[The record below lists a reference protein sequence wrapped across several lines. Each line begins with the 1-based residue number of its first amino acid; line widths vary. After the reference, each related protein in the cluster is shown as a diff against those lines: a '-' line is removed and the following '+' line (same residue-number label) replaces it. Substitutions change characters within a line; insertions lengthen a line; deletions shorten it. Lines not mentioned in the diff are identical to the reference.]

1 MRTTAA
7 RRMLAV
13 AMTTTAL
20 GLALPAFATE
30 ADEPQAVQAD
40 ETTAADAGDTGAII
54 VTARRRSE
62 TLQSTPVAIT
72 AVNTAFLES
81 KAAVNIGDLQG
92 AAPGLLITQQNSGAQ
107 AANISI
113 RGLTYADIE
122 KSQTP
127 TVGVLV
133 DGVVIG
139 TNTGQLQDA
148 FDIAQLEVLRGPQ
161 GTLFGANTIGGV
173 INIQRTKPTM
183 KPGLKAE
190 ATFAK
195 FGTFSTKLLANYGN
209 EESWGVKAWYFHN
222 ETDGFYKNVTRNVDA
237 GWSNGENYGASL
249 LFKPVGSG
257 FDAQLTVAQVE
268 QVFDPVVS
276 SLANSSEAFCSQ
288 PTLDFIGSLSGL
300 PAGSILAAPARECNR
315 NNTTDLYT
323 TFGSAASSN
332 YKAPEATLEMNYD
345 LGGVTLTSITGWR
358 KSTEAQTQD
367 FDGMS
372 VDLYYVDR
380 RQHYE
385 QWSQELRAAGNL
397 LDGLDYVVGG
407 FYFHSK
413 YDLTQWSRVL
423 ANSPNIAPTL
433 FDRNSQHVEGLTESY
448 AVFGDFNWKV
458 AEQIRVSFGG
468 RYSHDRKELFN
479 GFAGGKLIDPDSVQK
494 SQFVPVGT
502 GKASFNKFTPK
513 VGIDWRPNQ
522 DVMVYAS
529 WSRGYRSGGFSPRAA
544 TAATASTPFQPET
557 VDAYEVGVKLS
568 AFDRKLELNLA
579 GFVSDYKDMQQN
591 LTVPGGPTGNQT
603 ITGNVPGGA
612 LIKGIEADGTLR
624 LTENFRITG
633 SIAIMDSHFRNFVTC
648 GAYAAGPVA
657 TNACGTGLVPFNYSA
672 NRLIYAPDFT
682 ASLGAEYVAPT
693 GFGDITTNV
702 GWRHISPY
710 DEQLSAA
717 SLTPTLNGSGQA
729 TLITVGGND
738 PRVRTTTQDLVD
750 ASMTFNFD
758 IDDAKAYLRVF
769 TRNLLNE
776 KTTTHAFTVAG
787 LWSFGM
793 ALEPRT
799 YGVTAGFKF

>member
-1 MRTTAA
+1 MKTPAA
-7 RRMLAV
+7 RRLIAV
-13 AMTTTAL
+13 ALATSAL
-20 GLALPAFATE
+20 GFSLPAFAAE
-30 ADEPQAVQAD
+30 ADEPQAAEAQASA
-40 ETTAADAGDTGAII
+40 EDTGAII

-72 AVNTAFLES
+72 AVNTAMLES

-127 TVGVLV
+127 TVGVVV
-133 DGVVIG
+133 DGVTIG

-148 FDIAQLEVLRGPQ
+148 FDVAQIEVLRGPQ

-173 INIQRTKPTM
+173 INITRSKPTM
-183 KPGLKAE
+183 RPGLKAE
-190 ATFAK
+190 VSYGRWNTL
-195 FGTFSTKLLANYGN
+195 STKAIANYGDG
-209 EESWGVKAWYFHN
+209 ETWGVKAFYFHN
-222 ETDGFYKNVTRNVDA
+222 ETDGFYRNATRNVSA
-237 GWSNGENYGASL
+237 GWSKGDTYGGSL
-249 LFKPVGSG
+249 LFKPAGSN
-257 FDAQLTVAQVE
+257 FDAQFSIENVKQK
-268 QVFDPVVS
+268 FDPVVS
-276 SLANSSEAFCSQ
+276 NLTNSTEVFCG
-288 PTLDFIGSLSGL
+288 FI
-300 PAGSILAAPARECNR
+300 PARECNR

-323 TFGSAASSN
+323 TFGDYAESTYSA
-332 YKAPEATLEMNYD
+332 PDATLEMNLD
-345 LGGVTLTSITGWR
+345 AGAVKLTSITGWR

-367 FDGMS
+367 FDGS
-372 VDLYYVDR
+372 STDLYYVDR

-397 LDGLDYVVGG
+397 FDGFDYVVGG
-407 FYFHSK
+407 YYFNSK
-413 YDLTQWSRVL
+413 YDLTQWSRVFGFS
-423 ANSPNIAPTL
+423 ATTPPTL
-433 FDRNSQHVEGLTESY
+433 FDKNAQHVEGKTESY
-448 AVFGDFNWKV
+448 ALFGDFNW
-458 AEQIRVSFGG
+458 AFADGFRLSFGG
-468 RYSHDRKELFN
+468 RWSHDNKKLSN
-479 GFAGGKLIDPDSVQK
+479 GFAANVLLDPNNIDPAK
-494 SQFVPVGT
+494 IALVGK
-502 GKASFNKFTPK
+502 GDASFSKFTPK

-557 VDAYEVGVKLS
+557 VDAYEVGVKL
-568 AFDRKLELNLA
+568 AALDRKLEINIA

-612 LIKGIEADGTLR
+612 LIKGIEMDGTLR
-624 LTENFRITG
+624 VTDNFKLTG
-633 SIAIMDSHFRNFVTC
+633 SVAVMDSHFRNFITC
-648 GAYAAGPVA
+648 GAFAGTVA
-657 TNACGTGLVPFNYSA
+657 TNSCGAGLVPFNYSA

-682 ASLGAEYVAPT
+682 ASLSAEYTVPT
-693 GFGDITTNV
+693 SFGDISTNV

-710 DEQLSAA
+710 DEQLSAQ
-717 SLTPTLNGSGQA
+717 SLTPSRNGAGA
-729 TLITVGGND
+729 VTGVTVNGND
-738 PRVRTTTQDLVD
+738 ARVRTTTQDLVD

-758 IDDAKAYLRVF
+758 INDTKAYVRVF
-769 TRNLLNE
+769 GRNLLNE

-799 YGVTAGFKF
+799 YGATVGFKF